1 MRSYTTLKGLTMF
14 IIPAILVVLNILL
27 IISYCYLNVIDR
39 RNATR
44 TTKRLREE
52 MREMDRKLI
61 YGYWEHRYPEN
72 K

>member
-1 MRSYTTLKGLTMF
+1 ML

-27 IISYCYLNVIDR
+27 IISYYYFNVIDR

-44 TTKRLREE
+44 TTEKLRDEI
-52 MREMDRKLI
+52 REVDRKLI
-61 YGYWEHRYPEN
+61 YGYWNSQYPEN